1 MSVDISFRAATTP
14 IEEPLIELVC
24 MITCVRGCM
33 YAYEL
38 ARSHIR
44 ADLRIYPGVQV
55 HRVGRDGGDEV
66 LDDEVVEATLLAV
79 ELG

>member
-1 MSVDISFRAATTP
+1 
-14 IEEPLIELVC
+14 
-24 MITCVRGCM
+24 M
-33 YAYEL
+33 YVYEL

>member
-1 MSVDISFRAATTP
+1 MCTSWPVHIY
-14 IEEPLIELVC
+14 ELIYVYILVC
-24 MITCVRGCM
+24 RYTCVRVCM
-33 YAYEL
+33 YVYEL

-66 LDDEVVEATLLAV
+66 LDDEVVETALLAV